1 MKLPLIL
8 SITLLLMALCC
19 CVHAALPGDSNGDNT
34 LEKSELSG
42 IILDSLQ
49 DSSHLQDAMDAAWV
63 YMYWNGTPKVI
74 TDTTGTVRTLSHP
87 LHRVVVM
94 NSETIETM
102 RSIGYDTSRIVGV
115 DKYTLQKPE
124 FFPEFSGTPGI
135 GSIWAPDYEKIIS
148 LRPDAV
154 FLYATVSR
162 SSADE
167 IERRLSGT
175 VPGITILRFDGYQ
188 PDTYPDEIL
197 AMSDLLDCREKGGE
211 FLDFYTG
218 NVRSVTDISST
229 IAENDRVRVY
239 FETWND
245 FKSCAGGSGYQQK
258 IAMAGGKNIFAREP
272 AEYPEIDPEAVL
284 ARSPQVV
291 VKLVGSGKYTF
302 GGYGGGNETGYAVLC
317 SDLLSRKGWDS
328 LEAVRDHRVHLI
340 HTDIVGGPQYFIG
353 MQCMA
358 KWFYPDLFA
367 SLEPENIHKEYLVRF
382 QGLAP
387 LDPETQVFVYPS
399 EG

>member
-1 MKLPLIL
+1 MRLSLIL
-8 SITLLLMALCC
+8 IPAIILISLSYCTS
-19 CVHAALPGDSNGDNT
+19 ALPGDINGDNI

-49 DSSHLQDAMDAAWV
+49 DSSQMQGAMDAAWV
-63 YMYWNGTPKVI
+63 YTYWNGTPKVI
-74 TDTTGTVRTLSHP
+74 TDTSGTVRTLSHP
-87 LHRVVVM
+87 MHRVVVM

-102 RSIGYDTSRIVGV
+102 RSIGYDSSRIVGV

-124 FFPEFSGTPGI
+124 FFPEFSNTPGV

-148 LRPDAV
+148 LSPDAV

-188 PDTYPDEIL
+188 PDTYPDEIM
-197 AMSDLLDCREKGGE
+197 AMSDLLDCRENGDE

-218 NVRSVTDISST
+218 NVGSVTDISST
-229 IAENDRVRVY
+229 IAENDRVKVY

-245 FKSCAGGSGYQQK
+245 YKSCAGGSGYQQK
-258 IAMAGGKNIFAREP
+258 IAMAGGNNIFAPEP

-302 GGYGGGNETGYAVLC
+302 GGYGGGNETGYALLY

-328 LEAVRDHRVHLI
+328 LEAVRDSRVHLI

-353 MQCMA
+353 MQYMA

-387 LDPETQVFVYPS
+387 LDPETQVFAYPL